1 MIMRNLDINGDIVF
15 GNGVQDYLVTQQAI
29 ALNIKTRLLSFL
41 NNCVWD
47 MAAGID
53 WLNYLKTPGKE
64 QQIIL
69 AVKSIILQSYGVV
82 SVNQVSVN
90 VTGRSLYLSYN
101 ANSIFTSNFSAELSS
116 LEELINVTN

>member
-15 GNGVQDYLVTQQAI
+15 GNGIQDYLTTQNAI

>member
-1 MIMRNLDINGDIVF
+1 MRNLDINGDIVF